1 MYIGLEDSDGKQA
14 GNYLTNDVATAN
26 SSLTNKKWITVNVEI
41 DKLIGSSQI
50 DLSKNKVYQV

>member
-26 SSLTNKKWITVNVEI
+26 SSLTNRKWITVNVEI
-41 DKLIGSSQI
+41 DKLIGSSQLI
-50 DLSKNKVYQV
+50 YQK